1 MNPNTWRI
9 VLDIGAAALVVAV
22 GIALAWWS
30 LRKSVD
36 PSKLLFKWILSAAI
50 VGGMILFCRHLPP
63 VGWPILMV
71 PVGIALAIMWAPS
84 IGSMLIS
91 PLTNA
96 LDGGNVPLE
105 AQPFYSIA
113 ETKRRNGH
121 PQEAMTAVR
130 EQLEKFPGDF
140 HGTLLLAS
148 IQVEDMNDLPG
159 AQLTLERWMEGPW
172 ATPHGN
178 ASVLTTLAD
187 WHLQFAQDPEAAR
200 LALERIVEQM
210 PDTPAAH
217 HAAQRLAH
225 LPTMGDLVAARTGA
239 PVDLRPGEKYVGLL
253 KDYKGPAAA
262 PVSGPG
268 ALAEEYVKQL
278 EKYPADTA
286 TREKLAVLY
295 AEHFQRIDLAA
306 DQLEQLISFPNETPR
321 HVVQWLNL
329 LADLQIRYAKDL
341 PAAEAT
347 LRRILA
353 QYSTPALVEPT
364 IARLASLES
373 ELKRG
378 KTTSV
383 KTLGHYE
390 KNIGLKKG
398 ATDISGRH
406 IPPVP

>member
-36 PSKLLFKWILSAAI
+36 PSKLLFKWILSVAI
-50 VGGMILFCRHLPP
+50 VAGMILFCQHLPP

-96 LDGGNVPLE
+96 IDGGDIPLE

-130 EQLEKFPGDF
+130 QQLEKFPGDL

-172 ATPHGN
+172 ATPHN
-178 ASVLTTLAD
+178 KASVLTTMAD

-200 LALERIVEQM
+200 LALQKIVEQM

-225 LPTMGDLVAARTGA
+225 LPTVGDLVAARTGA

-253 KDYKGPAAA
+253 KDYKGPTAA
-262 PVSGPG
+262 PVQDPG
-268 ALAEEYVKQL
+268 ALAEEYIKQL
-278 EKYPADTA
+278 EKHPADTA

-295 AEHFQRIDLAA
+295 AEHFHRMDLAA

-329 LADLQIRYAKDL
+329 LADLQIRCGKDL
-341 PAAEAT
+341 PAAEAA

-364 IARLASLES
+364 ISRLASLEA

-378 KTTSV
+378 RITPL

-398 ATDISGRH
+398 APDISGRQT
-406 IPPVP
+406 PPVP